1 MNAQERIA
9 IALFHDWQTSDRE
22 LTLTWETAGKQLQG
36 VFLRQAETALDALSL
51 TLEHLVSF
59 VHTADALGTSS
70 EANPLSEQMEN
81 WMERA
86 GLTS

>member
-9 IALFHDWQTSDRE
+9 KALFEDWQTSDRE
-22 LTLTWETAGKQLQG
+22 LTLTWETAGTQLQG
-36 VFLRQAETALDALSL
+36 VFLRNAEVALEALSVP
-51 TLEHLVSF
+51 LEHLVSF
-59 VHTADALGTSS
+59 VHTGECLGAFS
-70 EANPLSEQMEN
+70 ETNPLSTQMED